1 MELRNRRN
9 RLLEVKIMKTKHT
22 PGTEQNIAAAA
33 LEETLPKAQFK
44 FRFLEWANDRGTTG
58 EQFDRLALCFHAR
71 QNLLTLVRK

>member
-1 MELRNRRN
+1 MQA
-9 RLLEVKIMKTKHT
+9 KHIPT
-22 PGTEQNIAAAA
+22 NQCQTGTEQNLAAAA

-58 EQFDRLALCFHAR
+58 EQFDRLALVFHAR